1 MKTYLA
7 TLRFK
12 ETGNPAMINDTV
24 IDCFTAKDEDEV
36 IHKAYAAYGHHGDF
50 EIEIETF

>member
-12 ETGNPAMINDTV
+12 KKGNPAMINDTV
-24 IDCFTAKDEDEV
+24 IDCFYAKDEDQV
-36 IHKAYAAYGHHGDF
+36 IRKAYIAYGHHGDF
-50 EIEIETF
+50 EIEIENF